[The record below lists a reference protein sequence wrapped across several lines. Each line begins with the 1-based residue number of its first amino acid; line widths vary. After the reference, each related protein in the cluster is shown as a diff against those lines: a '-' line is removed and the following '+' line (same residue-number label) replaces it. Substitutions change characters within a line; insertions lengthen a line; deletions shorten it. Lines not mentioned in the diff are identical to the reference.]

1 MSPRVPF
8 RPVFVALSILFFSLT
23 LHAQTVYYL
32 NGDPLDQANKV
43 TATPGTPTF
52 STTAP
57 TGAVPVLQLTTPFAN
72 ADVVANPLAAF
83 WSGSYTGNVT
93 GVLDLKWYW
102 STPNPAA
109 LAIGTDLEV
118 TIFADP
124 DYTAEDLAQ
133 PGKIIGRAIVPLNG
147 ISATP
152 PRIEFTP
159 ATQASGYAPRYK
171 NYNPTPDQLAAGIG
185 NDAGEPSI
193 GSNWFTGKVWY
204 VALLQSLRVTFDDA
218 CATTPS
224 AIFENKS
231 SPITSTESF
240 DPILYTEH
248 LTGRTIVSQLMLGT
262 TTSASAY
269 TDDDGETW
277 LPSQGAGI
285 ASGIDHQTLGGGPF
299 HAPRPAAA
307 QWPTATYYC
316 AQDLEIGRAS

>member
-152 PRIEFTP
+152 TLIENLIP
-159 ATQASGYAPRYK
+159 VH
-171 NYNPTPDQLAAGIG
+171 GIVQ
-185 NDAGEPSI
+185 NTLLIQVVPEFVDTGEGI
-193 GSNWFTGKVWY
+193 FVQYGSP
-204 VALLQSLRVTFDDA
+204 
-218 CATTPS
+218 TTPS
-224 AIFENKS
+224 
-231 SPITSTESF
+231 SF
-240 DPILYTEH
+240 TIHEAPPRIMNRERR
-248 LTGRTIVSQLMLGT
+248 GR
-262 TTSASAY
+262 
-269 TDDDGETW
+269 
-277 LPSQGAGI
+277 
-285 ASGIDHQTLGGGPF
+285 
-299 HAPRPAAA
+299 R
-307 QWPTATYYC
+307 
-316 AQDLEIGRAS
+316 